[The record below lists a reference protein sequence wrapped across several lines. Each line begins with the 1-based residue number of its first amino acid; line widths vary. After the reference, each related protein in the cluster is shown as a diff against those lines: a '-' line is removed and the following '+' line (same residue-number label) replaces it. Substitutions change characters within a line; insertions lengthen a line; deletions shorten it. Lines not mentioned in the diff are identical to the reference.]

1 VGAAVAERCALLS
14 AQNVNLLEINV
25 LRILTVENVR
35 KNAYF

>member
-14 AQNVNLLEINV
+14 TQNVNLLEINV